1 MAARA
6 KADRLF
12 TVETGQASP
21 CCLLQSLPEST
32 KRDRRLPCAGHKF
45 LSENLSREED
55 SMIAPEAMIG
65 SNYGSQPDV
74 KK

>member
-45 LSENLSREED
+45 CRKTYREKKD
-55 SMIAPEAMIG
+55 IMIAPEAMIG
-65 SNYGSQPDV
+65 RQMIAFGG
-74 KK
+74 